1 MFKKTLGRPVV
12 YVYILEKVLNLFLMT
27 VSTSGIDSD

>member
-12 YVYILEKVLNLFLMT
+12 YVYILEKVLKFVFDDGLNFWYR
-27 VSTSGIDSD
+27 